1 MRIYLP
7 ASLDQLDPAA
17 GPLSARRAH
26 AVTPALRALFPDED
40 DEGLEFAAQLA
51 AADDSLEHLATHRD
65 APQLRLVVSV
75 DVADSD
81 IEPVTDDEDVP
92 SAIEL
97 VRSVEQSDVI
107 CVHVDEPGAAS
118 DVVLAAGGDEAA
130 VDRLDERDL
139 LWYDASELAGI
150 PR

>member
-7 ASLDQLDPAA
+7 ASLDQLGTSA
-17 GPLSARRAH
+17 GPLAARRVH

-51 AADDSLEHLATHRD
+51 AADDSLELLATRPD
-65 APQLRLVVSV
+65 APQLRLVVSA
-75 DVADSD
+75 DVPDAVLQ
-81 IEPVTDDEDVP
+81 PLTDEEDVP
-92 SAIEL
+92 SAVEL
-97 VRSVEQSDVI
+97 VAEVEQSDVI
-107 CVHVDEPGAAS
+107 CVHVDEPGASA
-118 DVVLAAGGDEAA
+118 DVVRAAHGDEDA

-139 LWYDASELAGI
+139 LWYDATELGSI